1 MSRYQVTVYD
11 PDSGDAVARVQYNAD
26 LDYWDGRN
34 HTNGG
39 MGKHRGI
46 TKLKDGRYVIIL
58 GSDFAGTKDTAHI
71 VSKEEALKEIV
82 KSDNFELLK
91 TKKFA
96 ELKELYD
103 STIGSL
109 GEEEE

>member
-1 MSRYQVTVYD
+1 MSKYQVTVYD
-11 PDSGDAVARVQYNAD
+11 SDGEAVARVNYNAD

-34 HTNGG
+34 YTNGG
-39 MGKHRGI
+39 TGRHKGL
-46 TKLKDGRYVIIL
+46 TKLKDGRYVIIN
-58 GSDFAGTKDTAHI
+58 GSDWQGDRDTAHI

-91 TKKFA
+91 TKKFK

-109 GEEEE
+109 AEEAE